1 METDVIDKLSALA
14 HENRLSVFRLLVRRY
29 PDAIPAGEIAG
40 VLGFKANT
48 TSTYLSILRGAGLI
62 GQHRIGTSLCYQA
75 KLDGLKG
82 MFDTLISDCCQN
94 RPDICNVLQ
103 SAPVPVPTA
112 ERPLNVLFICT
123 GNSARSILAEALLT
137 GEGDGRFR
145 AFSAGIA
152 PKGQAHEEALSTLVA
167 RGYDIAR
174 LSPKGL
180 APFLQND
187 APQMDLVITV
197 CNQAAN
203 AEPPQLPG
211 YPLHAH
217 WGIAPPSAAKGA
229 IYATFEV
236 LKHRI
241 QALTWIP
248 FERLDR
254 QSLQHRI
261 DELGHLTPPQLSP

>member
-1 METDVIDKLSALA
+1 M
-14 HENRLSVFRLLVRRY
+14 VRRY
-29 PDAIPAGEIAG
+29 PDAVPAGEIAG

-48 TSTYLSILRGAGLI
+48 TSTYLSILRSAGLI
-62 GQHRIGTSLCYQA
+62 DQRRIGTSLCYQA

-94 RPDICNVLQ
+94 RPDICNVTQ
-103 SAPVPVPTA
+103 SAPLPMPTA

-123 GNSARSILAEALLT
+123 GNSARSILAEALLN

-145 AFSAGIA
+145 AYSAGIA
-152 PKGQAHEEALSTLVA
+152 PKGYAHEEALSTLVA
-167 RGYDIAR
+167 RGYDVSK

-180 APFLQND
+180 APFLRAD

-203 AEPPQLPG
+203 EEPPQLPG
-211 YPLHAH
+211 QPLHAH
-217 WGIAPPSAAKGA
+217 WGVANPDADPSSAKTA
-229 IYATFEV
+229 MRATFEV
-236 LKHRI
+236 LKQRI
-241 QALTWIP
+241 QALTWLP

-261 DELGHLTPPQLSP
+261 DELGHLTPPQSSPLRGTVG